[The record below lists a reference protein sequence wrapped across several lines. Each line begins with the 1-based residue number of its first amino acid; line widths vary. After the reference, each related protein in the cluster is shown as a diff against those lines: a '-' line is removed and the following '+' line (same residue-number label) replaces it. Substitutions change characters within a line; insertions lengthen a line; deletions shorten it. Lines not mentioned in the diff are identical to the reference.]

1 MSQVM
6 KLGLGKLEVALYTIM
21 EDSVKVILSF
31 IQGFVP
37 RTSSLHTSDI
47 TLLQEGF
54 SFRFAPFGLGSC
66 YLCLPLLTS

>member
-6 KLGLGKLEVALYTIM
+6 KLGLGKLEVASYTIM

-31 IQGFVP
+31 IQGFFP
-37 RTSSLHTSDI
+37 RTPSLHTSDI

-54 SFRFAPFGLGSC
+54 SFCFAPFGLGSC
-66 YLCLPLLTS
+66 YLCLPLLT